1 MSNNFEESV
10 MVTLFLMLEVTGWK
24 GVAER
29 RKFVSG
35 GVLGQVRCVE
45 DVMCS
50 KQVQQDGAG
59 GEGAQGWI
67 CRDAKLLTLSRNEFK
82 NEKI

>member
-1 MSNNFEESV
+1 MSNIFEENI
-10 MVTLFLMLEVTGWK
+10 MVTLFLMLEETGGT
-24 GVAER
+24 GVGER

-35 GVLGQVRCVE
+35 GALCQVRFVE

-59 GEGAQGWI
+59 GKGAQGWT
-67 CRDAKLLTLSRNEFK
+67 CRVPKC
-82 NEKI
+82 

>member
-1 MSNNFEESV
+1 MFLDKSV
-10 MVTLFLMLEVTGWK
+10 MVTLFLMLEVTGGK

-35 GVLGQVRCVE
+35 GALGQVRCVE

-50 KQVQQDGAG
+50 EQVQHDCAG
-59 GEGAQGWI
+59 EEGAQGWI
-67 CRDAKLLTLSRNEFK
+67 CRVPHC
-82 NEKI
+82 